1 MIKFSLLN
9 NTKYSFLK
17 SINPYLF
24 ITPAVLILLLL
35 LVFPIIK
42 VFQFS
47 LYNNCIIIDKPEWV
61 GLKHFYDLL
70 SDTIFFKAFTNTVIF
85 TFFSVIFHLILGFI
99 FALLLNQP
107 INNKALAYFRI
118 ILILPWIF
126 TATIVAIN
134 WRLLLDPMGIINYLL
149 NQLGIINSY
158 LEWFG
163 SYSLALPALI
173 LVNIWRGYPFI
184 MVSLLAGLQGIQSNL
199 YEAAEVDGANE
210 WQKIIYIT
218 IPQLKPIILSV
229 GVLDTIWTFRLFPLI
244 WLTTGGGPGNS
255 TEMLSTYT
263 YKLAFEQFKFS
274 KASALAVVILVV
286 VTSLSYFYVKQQK
299 QLE

>member
-1 MIKFSLLN
+1 LIKFSLLN

-47 LYNNCIIIDKPEWV
+47 LYNNCIIVDKPEWV

-85 TFFSVIFHLILGFI
+85 TFFSVTFHLILGFI

-126 TATIVAIN
+126 TV
-134 WRLLLDPMGIINYLL
+134 
-149 NQLGIINSY
+149 Q
-158 LEWFG
+158 
-163 SYSLALPALI
+163 
-173 LVNIWRGYPFI
+173 
-184 MVSLLAGLQGIQSNL
+184 
-199 YEAAEVDGANE
+199 
-210 WQKIIYIT
+210 
-218 IPQLKPIILSV
+218 
-229 GVLDTIWTFRLFPLI
+229 
-244 WLTTGGGPGNS
+244 
-255 TEMLSTYT
+255 
-263 YKLAFEQFKFS
+263 
-274 KASALAVVILVV
+274 
-286 VTSLSYFYVKQQK
+286 
-299 QLE
+299 